1 MKKQHLRI
9 QEGHFLKSALNL
21 DLTLSDYGKCPAL
34 LESSGIIDLGAFCV
48 ELWPKQVSYRISV
61 PMSYISCSRLIISMF
76 HKSQKT
82 RGPGGLR
89 PQGHRKSRADLKNNN
104 FAPKNKW
111 VTIWGGGSRGGPG
124 TFSRSARNI
133 SCRWYFKKCRK

>member
-1 MKKQHLRI
+1 MQTR
-9 QEGHFLKSALNL
+9 
-21 DLTLSDYGKCPAL
+21 T
-34 LESSGIIDLGAFCV
+34 GIIDLGAFCV

-82 RGPGGLR
+82 RGPDGLR

-111 VTIWGGGSRGGPG
+111 VTIWGGGPGGGPEHFLDRHG
-124 TFSRSARNI
+124 TLVSEKKVKIIKSYFSSKINSKNMVFDR
-133 SCRWYFKKCRK
+133 FLDHF